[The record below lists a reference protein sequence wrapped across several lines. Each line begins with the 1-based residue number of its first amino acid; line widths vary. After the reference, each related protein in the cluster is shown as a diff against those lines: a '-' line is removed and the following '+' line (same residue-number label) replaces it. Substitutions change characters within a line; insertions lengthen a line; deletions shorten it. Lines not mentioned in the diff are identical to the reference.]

1 MTHTNSVLA
10 GGASYFTIE
19 S

>member
-10 GGASYFTIE
+10 GGASFFTIE